1 MRATAFF
8 LMLFLSFAGS
18 MAAADL
24 DVVTV
29 AAPAI
34 NCRFDTDCKI
44 TVSDTS
50 DVITWKGLP
59 PGQGFLQSRTWPQ
72 GQPGTPGAKLYAY
85 LYRIDLTNWLGSEGP
100 SGQIPMTSSI
110 IPCVTE
116 LRLTFGPVVP
126 LDYDGNGDKD
136 QVFVITQGGL
146 GSVKPS
152 AVIQTGNEIV
162 FKFLPPVCGSLKPGK
177 GQTTFFFGLASKQPP
192 QPVVAK
198 VTSSVA
204 PPFSLKAR
212 APKLVLPLPGKK

>member
-1 MRATAFF
+1 MRATAFC

-18 MAAADL
+18 MAAANL

-44 TVSDTS
+44 TVSDTTA
-50 DVITWKGLP
+50 VISTSGL
-59 PGQGFLQSRTWPQ
+59 PGQGFLQSRTWPP
-72 GQPGTPGAKLYAY
+72 GQPGTPGVKLFAY
-85 LYRIDLTNWLGSEGP
+85 LYRIDLTKWQGHEGP
-100 SGQIPMTSSI
+100 SGQIPQTASI

-116 LRLTFGPVVP
+116 LRLPFGPVAP

-152 AVIQTGNEIV
+152 AVIQTGNEIT

-177 GQTTFFFGLASKQPP
+177 GQTTFFFGLASTQPP
-192 QPVVAK
+192 QPVTAQVVHNAGP
-198 VTSSVA
+198 TL
-204 PPFSLKAR
+204 SLKAR
-212 APKLVLPLPGKK
+212 APKIP